1 MTHTTTA
8 PTTATTAATPAESSV
23 FAPAEADRDG
33 TPSTDGMTITGRVDT
48 SAQSPTFGTAPPV
61 EFGLVAFDL
70 YRDVHKAIRAELF
83 DVTTNVGR
91 LDPADRD
98 GRAALAAHVHG
109 IVEMLIAH
117 AHHEDVAIQPVLV
130 EQLPFLAERVEIEH
144 VRLEERMEDLT
155 TMADD
160 AVHAPLVELRPRVH
174 QLYMELASFTSAY
187 LAHQDVEERVIMPS
201 LEVAIGVPEVIRL
214 HEAIIGSIPPEEM
227 AQSLALMIPAMNV
240 DDRAE
245 LLGGMQAGAP
255 PEVFAGVWGL
265 VGSVLEPADHAAL
278 ARRLDL
284 F

>member
-1 MTHTTTA
+1 MTDTHA
-8 PTTATTAATPAESSV
+8 DPSAGSV
-23 FAPAEADRDG
+23 FAQHTPVADRG
-33 TPSTDGMTITGRVDT
+33 SFPLDGMTITGR
-48 SAQSPTFGTAPPV
+48 AEAPIPPL
-61 EFGLVAFDL
+61 EFGLVTFDL
-70 YRDVHKAIRAELF
+70 YRDVHKGIRTELF
-83 DVTTNVGR
+83 DITAAAGR

-98 GRAALAAHVHG
+98 GRAALAAHLHAMVA
-109 IVEMLIAH
+109 MLVAH
-117 AHHEDVAIQPVLV
+117 AHHEDAAIQPVLV
-130 EQLPFLAERVEIEH
+130 EQLPVLAEQVETDH
-144 VRLEERMEDLT
+144 VRLEDHMDDLLA
-155 TMADD
+155 MADD
-160 AVHAPLVELRPRVH
+160 SIHAPVHELRPRVH
-174 QLYMELASFTSAY
+174 RLYLELSSFTSAY

-214 HEAIIGSIPPEEM
+214 HEAIIGAIPPEEM
-227 AQSLALMIPAMNV
+227 AQSLAMMLPSMNV